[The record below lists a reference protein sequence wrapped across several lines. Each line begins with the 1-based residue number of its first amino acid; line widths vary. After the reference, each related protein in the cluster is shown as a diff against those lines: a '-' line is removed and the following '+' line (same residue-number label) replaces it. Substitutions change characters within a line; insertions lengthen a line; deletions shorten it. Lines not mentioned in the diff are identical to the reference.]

1 MLKFSKRKN
10 GCLTWTL
17 GIVLFVMLAWGGDG
31 IHIKQKAVQESKHPE
46 VAQVVER
53 YLRKVD
59 SNALTDKGK
68 IKNYKILYNQSEYDF
83 NRGLCIHI
91 IVNEDENLRVTF
103 YVVKNDNIIGSH
115 SLGEYIDRFV
125 NESEA
130 FIEKFGEVKKDEL

>member
-17 GIVLFVMLAWGGDG
+17 GILLFVMLAWGFYG
-31 IHIKQKAVQESKHPE
+31 IHIKQKTVQESKHPE

-83 NRGLCIHI
+83 NIGLCIHI
-91 IVNEDENLRVTF
+91 IVND
-103 YVVKNDNIIGSH
+103 D
-115 SLGEYIDRFV
+115 
-125 NESEA
+125 
-130 FIEKFGEVKKDEL
+130 

>member
-1 MLKFSKRKN
+1 MLKFSKRKK
-10 GCLTWTL
+10 GCL
-17 GIVLFVMLAWGGDG
+17 GILLFVMLAWGFYG
-31 IHIKQKAVQESKHPE
+31 IHIKQKAVQESKLPE

-68 IKNYKILYNQSEYDF
+68 IKKYKILYNQSEYDF

-103 YVVKNDNIIGSH
+103 YAVKNDNVMGNH
-115 SLGEYIDRFV
+115 FLGEYKDRFV

-130 FIEKFGEVKKDEL
+130 FIEKFGDGN

>member
-17 GIVLFVMLAWGGDG
+17 GILLFVMLAWGFYG

>member
-1 MLKFSKRKN
+1 MLKFSKRKK

-17 GIVLFVMLAWGGDG
+17 GILLFVMLAWGFYG

-68 IKNYKILYNQSEYDF
+68 IKNYKILII
-83 NRGLCIHI
+83 NRNTILI
-91 IVNEDENLRVTF
+91 ED
-103 YVVKNDNIIGSH
+103 Y
-115 SLGEYIDRFV
+115 
-125 NESEA
+125 A
-130 FIEKFGEVKKDEL
+130 FILLSTKMKT

>member
-1 MLKFSKRKN
+1 MRKFSKRKK
-10 GCLTWTL
+10 GCL
-17 GIVLFVMLAWGGDG
+17 GILLFVMLAWGFIG

-68 IKNYKILYNQSEYDF
+68 IKNYKILYNKSEYDF
-83 NRGLCIHI
+83 NRGLCIHV

-103 YVVKNDNIIGSH
+103 YAVKNDNVIGNH
-115 SLGEYIDRFV
+115 FLGEYKDRFV

-130 FIEKFGEVKKDEL
+130 FIEKFGDGN